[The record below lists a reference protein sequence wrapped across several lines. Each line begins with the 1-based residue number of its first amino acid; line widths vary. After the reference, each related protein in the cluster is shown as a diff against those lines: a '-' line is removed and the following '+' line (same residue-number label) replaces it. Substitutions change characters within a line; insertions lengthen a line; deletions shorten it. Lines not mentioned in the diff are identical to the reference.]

1 MEKEV
6 LKNDKRVE
14 RVEALLKLVEQEKN
28 FLRAADLFAE
38 AAPIIKELLAEGEKK
53 HGRVTEIIRELDD
66 FVERQLKVTSA
77 EEDE

>member
-1 MEKEV
+1 MEK
-6 LKNDKRVE
+6 RIE
-14 RVEALLKLVEQEKN
+14 RIEALLKQVEEEKD

-53 HGRVTEIIRELDD
+53 HGRNLEIVRELDKYT
-66 FVERQLKVTSA
+66 ERELEG